1 MKGCGA
7 MKKVFDELF
16 GVKWPVIGVIH
27 LPPLP
32 GAPNYT
38 DMPVRDI
45 ASKAANEAKM
55 YADNGMDGLII
66 ENFGDKMF
74 YKTVGP
80 EVVASMAVI
89 AKEVKD
95 TVKVPIGFCV
105 LQSDAIAA
113 TAIAKAV
120 DADFIRIPYYT
131 ETSIVDTGVMESIA
145 ASALRYRKYLG
156 SKVKFLADV
165 QIKHSYPLM
174 QRPVEYAA
182 EDAYNRGLADA
193 VIITGRKT
201 GGETNPKDV
210 IRVREALPNLPLIV
224 GSGVSEENVENY
236 LDYVDAIIIASSLN
250 VNGDVEGE
258 PDPVRVSSFMKKV
271 KYFREKSAK

>member
-1 MKGCGA
+1 

-27 LPPLP
+27 LSPLP
-32 GAPNYT
+32 GAPNYV
-38 DMPVRDI
+38 DMTVRDI
-45 ASKAANEAKM
+45 ALKAAKEAKL

-74 YKTVGP
+74 FKTVGP

-113 TAIAKAV
+113 IAIAKAV

-131 ETSIVDTGVMESIA
+131 EASVVDTGVMESIA

-174 QRPVEYAA
+174 QRPIEYAA

-193 VIITGRKT
+193 IIITGLKT
-201 GGETNPKDV
+201 GGETNPEDV
-210 IRVREALPNLPLIV
+210 IKVREALPYLPLVV
-224 GSGVSEENVENY
+224 GSGVSVENVEHY
-236 LDYVDAIIIASSLN
+236 LDYVDAIIIATSLN
-250 VNGDVEGE
+250 VNGEVDSE
-258 PDPVRVSSFMKKV
+258 PDPERVSAFMKRIKE
-271 KYFREKSAK
+271 FREKSVK